1 MSPASAKT
9 GRKLLLVD
17 SHSLIYRA
25 FFALPALTDR
35 RGRLTNAAFGFT
47 SMLLN
52 ALPGHDLVAA
62 AFDHPSKTFRHAE
75 YSEYKA
81 QRPKAPDDLV
91 GQFPI
96 VREVVE
102 SLNFATYQVEG
113 YEADD
118 IIGALSKQGE
128 ELGLQVDILT
138 GDLDALQLVSPSV
151 SALAM
156 RRGISEFTRYG
167 VEEVRA

>member
-1 MSPASAKT
+1 MSATSAVQPKP
-9 GRKLLLVD
+9 GRGRAADGRRLLLVD

-35 RGRLTNAAFGFT
+35 KGRLTNAAFGFT

-62 AFDHPSKTFRHAE
+62 AFDHPSKTFRHDLDA
-75 YSEYKA
+75 EYKA

-91 GQFPI
+91 QQFPI

-102 SLNFATYQVEG
+102 SLN
-113 YEADD
+113 
-118 IIGALSKQGE
+118 
-128 ELGLQVDILT
+128 
-138 GDLDALQLVSPSV
+138 
-151 SALAM
+151 
-156 RRGISEFTRYG
+156 
-167 VEEVRA
+167 

>member
-1 MSPASAKT
+1 MSATSAVQPKPGRAQGRSPAAD
-9 GRKLLLVD
+9 GRRLLLVD

-35 RGRLTNAAFGFT
+35 KGRLTNAAFGFT

-52 ALPGHDLVAA
+52 ALPGMELVAA
-62 AFDHPSKTFRHAE
+62 AFDHPSKTFRHDE
-75 YSEYKA
+75 YADYKA

-102 SLNFATYQVEG
+102 ALNF
-113 YEADD
+113 
-118 IIGALSKQGE
+118 
-128 ELGLQVDILT
+128 
-138 GDLDALQLVSPSV
+138 
-151 SALAM
+151 
-156 RRGISEFTRYG
+156 
-167 VEEVRA
+167 